1 METCGWSVGQTDR
14 PSSPHS
20 GDATSVSVGFLERK
34 GEGGRERG
42 ALIRI
47 TGSVMYLAYLSES
60 GSKFS
65 FEVDDTDA
73 KL

>member
-1 METCGWSVGQTDR
+1 MDGVLARQTAQVLR
-14 PSSPHS
+14 IVAMPR
-20 GDATSVSVGFLERK
+20 VFLLVFSRK
-34 GEGGRERG
+34 RVEGGRERG